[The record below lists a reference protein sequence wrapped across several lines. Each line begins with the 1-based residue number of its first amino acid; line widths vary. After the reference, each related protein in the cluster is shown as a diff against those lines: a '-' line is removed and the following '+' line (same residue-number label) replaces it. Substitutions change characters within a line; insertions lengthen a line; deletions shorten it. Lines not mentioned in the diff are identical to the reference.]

1 MCNYYVIDIISYE
14 KIATKKIFT
23 SEEVSTFI
31 QECGESG
38 DLLNSVLAKMGSV
51 TEKSVESDLSIST
64 SNADVNYD
72 PYNLPGDSI
81 VLFV

>member
-1 MCNYYVIDIISYE
+1 M
-14 KIATKKIFT
+14 
-23 SEEVSTFI
+23 STFI
-31 QECGESG
+31 QECGEAD

-72 PYNLPGDSI
+72 PYNLPGDNITIRNYLKSWHCYR
-81 VLFV
+81 